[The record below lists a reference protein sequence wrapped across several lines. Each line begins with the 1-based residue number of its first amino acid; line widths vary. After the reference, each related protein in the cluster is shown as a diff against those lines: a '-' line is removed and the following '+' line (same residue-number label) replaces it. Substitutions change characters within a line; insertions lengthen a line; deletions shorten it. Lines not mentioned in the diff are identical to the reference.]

1 MVPRTWL
8 DVGARYG
15 HFANA
20 AREVW
25 PRTVFD
31 GLDTFPG
38 LAKGL
43 ARGWVDHAHYGRFPD
58 VVDSL
63 AGRYDVISMFDYL
76 ERRDDPSAE
85 LDAVAKALPPGGHVV
100 CELAN
105 ADCRQA
111 RWLGRFWPGW
121 AVPGRAHF
129 IPVENLIAALEDRGL
144 RPVTVRF
151 AAARR
156 PGGLTGA
163 LLLAVAMI
171 APRPMPWLPQQAGP
185 AGAAGRVLVML
196 VASPLLG
203 LARLLDRLAGW
214 YAHDARYAGTYLMI
228 ARKEL

>member
-1 MVPRTWL
+1 M
-8 DVGARYG
+8 
-15 HFANA
+15 
-20 AREVW
+20 
-25 PRTVFD
+25 
-31 GLDTFPG
+31 
-38 LAKGL
+38 
-43 ARGWVDHAHYGRFPD
+43 
-58 VVDSL
+58 
-63 AGRYDVISMFDYL
+63 
-76 ERRDDPSAE
+76 
-85 LDAVAKALPPGGHVV
+85 
-100 CELAN
+100 
-105 ADCRQA
+105 
-111 RWLGRFWPGW
+111 
-121 AVPGRAHF
+121 
-129 IPVENLIAALEDRGL
+129 ENLIAALEDRGL